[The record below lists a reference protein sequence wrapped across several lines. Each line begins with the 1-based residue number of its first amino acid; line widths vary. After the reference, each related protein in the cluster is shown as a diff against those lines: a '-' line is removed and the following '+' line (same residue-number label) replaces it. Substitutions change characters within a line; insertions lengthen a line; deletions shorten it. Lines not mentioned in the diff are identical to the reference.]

1 MLDGIIT
8 SGYDAAM
15 KIKTTIQAACK
26 RRGITTAYQLQKET
40 GIYPAGA
47 ARLFNDRLSK
57 VDLDNLSKLCERL
70 SQLPANK
77 PRQILVSELFAIVA
91 DDDDHKI

>member
-1 MLDGIIT
+1 
-8 SGYDAAM
+8 M
-15 KIKTTIQAACK
+15 KIRTTIQAACK

-57 VDLDNLSKLCERL
+57 VDLDNLSRLCERL

-77 PRQILVSELFAIVA
+77 PRKILVSELFAIVA
-91 DDDDHKI
+91 DDDEERV

>member
-1 MLDGIIT
+1 
-8 SGYDAAM
+8 M
-15 KIKTTIQAACK
+15 KIRTTIQVACK
-26 RRGITTAYQLQKET
+26 KRGITTAYQLQKET
-40 GIYPAGA
+40 GIYPAAA

-77 PRQILVSELFAIVA
+77 PRKILVSELFTIVA